1 MRLLRLSFVALSLLA
16 APSAWADL
24 SGATVSFSPASI
36 GGGSTST
43 LTITMANSPPG
54 NPNNMAFTA
63 SYPAN
68 LFNAATPAATTDCG
82 TGTVTAAPGGT
93 SVSLSGGR
101 LTGNSTCTVT
111 VEVTSCNAGT
121 YNVGGFQVTST
132 AGNVT
137 ASSGSLTVT
146 GNSPADAAQSSV
158 TAAPASVPANG
169 ATASTITVTVRSPC
183 GTPLSG
189 KTVTLGQGGGS
200 SSITPASA
208 VTNASGVATFTVTNT
223 TPQTVTYT
231 ATVTTDSVV
240 ITQTAAVTFT
250 QITAPTV
257 SKSFSPT
264 ATGTNLSSTLS
275 ITITNPNAAGSIVGL
290 AFTDT
295 YPGTLV
301 NAATPGLSNT
311 CGGTATGNA
320 GANQLTLSGG
330 TLAAGASC
338 TVSVSVTSATANLF
352 NNSSGTVTSTNA
364 ANGTASSAT
373 LRINNRPTVTKSF
386 SPTSVGI
393 GLPSTLTVTISN
405 SNTVAITGVA
415 FTDTY
420 PGALVNHTT
429 PGLTNS
435 CGGTATGNA
444 GANQLTLTGGT
455 VPASG
460 SCTVTVS
467 VRSPSAGTF
476 NNSTGTVT
484 STNAGSGTAA
494 SATLTVNAAPG
505 VAKSFTPA
513 SISTGQTST
522 LTVTLTNTNGTPT
535 TGVSFTD
542 NYPVNLVNAATPGL
556 VNTCGGTA
564 TANAGG
570 TSLSLAS
577 GTIPAASS
585 CTVSVSVTSSATGS
599 YNNSTGSVTTTNAGS
614 GGPGT
619 AILTVG
625 VSVSSFNVVEP
636 GGHPVTGRIFTKIA
650 GQDIAVDIVARDA
663 SNNVATSFTGT
674 VAVELVDNT
683 SGGACAG
690 LPLIKALANQTF
702 TAPEAGRHPLSAG
715 QFEANAWRN
724 VLFRVKFPVASPTV
738 TSCSSDA
745 FANRP
750 QQFVNVLVR
759 DLNRTTAGTTRTLNN
774 TSNPGTGTVHNAG
787 RPFRVDA
794 TAQNGAGTPA
804 TTTLY
809 SPTAGQPLVILS
821 QCGAGAVCPAALGT
835 LTPGA
840 WSAAAG
846 VITTSTASYS
856 EVGAFNLVLQDQTF
870 SSVDDPDGTAT
881 SVRYISSAPVTVGRF
896 VPDHFTL
903 AAGATITPR
912 TDIGACAGSSFT
924 YMDERMDLGFTL
936 TAREA
941 GGAVTP
947 GYAGATLGALV
958 LNSAASYGFGAIDS
972 AAPTPLS
979 ARLDLGMIP
988 GIAASW
994 TAGTTGAIT
1003 APIAVSRAAAGPDG
1017 PYAALRI
1024 GIAPSDPDGVTLLG
1038 TALNLDADNDATP
1051 ERAQVG
1057 PATAVRFGRLVLQ
1070 SLYGPSNRDLPVTLE
1085 AQYWDGASP
1094 TPGFTRNNADS
1105 CTPFVRSDFALAFTA
1120 GANLVACETAMQEAN
1135 LTLASGRAT
1144 ITMLKPG
1151 AGNEGTVQLTANLG
1165 SLGGNY
1171 CPSVGAAEL
1180 PATNAGKAYLLGR
1193 WDEGAAYDDK
1203 PRASAGFGLFG
1214 AQPKNFIFFRE
1225 NF

>member
-1 MRLLRLSFVALSLLA
+1 MRFLRIPVVVLSLLA
-16 APSAWADL
+16 APSVLADL
-24 SGATVSFSPASI
+24 TGATVSFSPASI
-36 GGGSTST
+36 GGGGTST
-43 LTITMANSPPG
+43 LTITLANSPPG
-54 NPNNMAFTA
+54 NPDNISFTA
-63 SYPAN
+63 NYPAN
-68 LFNAATPAATTDCG
+68 LFNHTTPSVATDCSNG
-82 TGTVTAAPGGT
+82 IVSAAPLGS
-93 SVSLSGGR
+93 SVSLSGAR
-101 LTGNSTCTVT
+101 IAGNNSCTVT
-111 VEVTSCNAGT
+111 VTVFSCDAGS
-121 YNVGGFQVTST
+121 YPVGGFPVTST
-132 AGNVT
+132 AGTVT
-137 ASSGSLTVT
+137 ASSGTLTVT
-146 GNSPADAAQSSV
+146 GNSPASASQSSV
-158 TAAPASVPANG
+158 TAAPASVPADG
-169 ATASTITVTVRSPC
+169 SSSATITVTVRTPC

-189 KTVTLGQGGGS
+189 KTVTLAQTGS
-200 SSITPASA
+200 STITPASA
-208 VTNASGVATFTVTNT
+208 VTNASGVATFTVRSTA
-223 TPQTVTYT
+223 PQTDTYT

-240 ITQTAAVTFT
+240 ITQTTAVTFT
-250 QITAPTV
+250 QLTAPNVT
-257 SKSFSPT
+257 KGFSPT
-264 ATGTNLSSTLS
+264 ATGTGLSSTLS
-275 ITITNPNAAGSIVGL
+275 ITLTNPNAAGSIVGL

-320 GANQLTLSGG
+320 GANQLTLTGG

-338 TVSVSVTSATANLF
+338 TVSVSVTSATAGLF

-364 ANGTASSAT
+364 ANGAASAAT

-386 SPTSVGI
+386 SPASVGV

-405 SNTVAITGVA
+405 SNTVAITGAA

-420 PGALVNHTT
+420 PGALVNHST
-429 PGLTNS
+429 PALSNT

-444 GANQLTLTGGT
+444 GVGQLTLSGGT

-460 SCTVTVS
+460 SCAVS
-467 VRSPSAGTF
+467 VSVNSPSAGSF

-494 SATLTVNAAPG
+494 SATLTVNGAPG
-505 VAKSFTPA
+505 VAKSFSPA
-513 SISTGQTST
+513 SIGTGQTST
-522 LTVTLTNTNGTPT
+522 LTITLTNTNTVAI
-535 TGVSFTD
+535 TGVAFTD
-542 NYPVNLVNAATPGL
+542 SYPANLVNAAVPGL
-556 VNTCGGTA
+556 TNSCGGA
-564 TANAGG
+564 ASAAAGG
-570 TSLSLAS
+570 TQLTLNG
-577 GTIPAASS
+577 GTIPASSS
-585 CTVSVSVTSSATGS
+585 CAVSVSVTSSVAAS
-599 YNNSTGSVTTTNAGS
+599 YNNGTGVVSTTNAGN
-614 GGPGT
+614 GGPT
-619 AILTVG
+619 FAILTVG

-636 GGHPVTGRIFTKIA
+636 GGDAVTGRIFTKIA

-663 SNNVATSFTGT
+663 SNNIATSFTGV

-702 TAPEAGRHPLSAG
+702 TVGDAGRHLLSAG

-724 VLFRVKFPVASPTV
+724 VLFRVKYPTAAPTV

-750 QQFVNVLVR
+750 LQFVSVLAR
-759 DLNRTTAGTTRTLNN
+759 DANRTTAGTTRTLNN

-787 RPFRVDA
+787 RPFRIDA

-809 SPTAGQPLVILS
+809 SPAAGQPVVILS

-846 VITTSTASYS
+846 VITTSTASYGD
-856 EVGAFNLVLQDQTF
+856 VGAFSLVLQDQTF
-870 SSVDDPDGTAT
+870 SSVDNGDGTAT
-881 SVRYISSAPVTVGRF
+881 SVRYISSAPVTAGRF

-903 AAGATITPR
+903 SATSLAPR

-924 YMDERMDLGFTL
+924 YMDERMNLGFTL

-947 GYAGATLGALV
+947 GYSGATLGALV
-958 LNSAASYGFGAIDS
+958 LNSAASYNFGAIDA
-972 AAPTPLS
+972 AAPTPLT

-988 GIAASW
+988 GIAATW
-994 TAGTTGAIT
+994 AAGTTGAIT

-1017 PYAALRI
+1017 PYGTLRI
-1024 GIAPSDPDGVTLLG
+1024 GIAPSDPDSVTLLG
-1038 TALNLDADNDATP
+1038 AALNLDADNDATP

-1085 AQYWDGASP
+1085 AQYWDGTSP
-1094 TPGFTRNNADS
+1094 TPGFTRNTADS
-1105 CTPFVRSDFALAFTA
+1105 CTPFVRSDFALAFA
-1120 GANLVACETAMQEAN
+1120 GGANLVACETAMQEAN

-1144 ITMLKPG
+1144 ITMASPG
-1151 AGNEGTVQLTANLG
+1151 AGNEGTVRLSANLG
-1165 SLGGNY
+1165 SAGGDH
-1171 CPSVGAAEL
+1171 CPAIGAPGSEL
-1180 PATNAGKAYLLGR
+1180 PASDAGKAYLLGK
-1193 WDEGAAYDDK
+1193 WDDGAAYDDK
-1203 PRASAGFGLFG
+1203 PSASAGFGLFG
-1214 AQPKNFIFFRE
+1214 SQPKNFIFLRE
-1225 NF
+1225 NY